1 MTGSRILWRAVTRN
15 RKRLVAGSGLICL
28 HQLAEAAVPILIGV
42 GIDRAVAP
50 GDGRALLVWVAA
62 LGGLFVAVTTCY
74 RFGARQLMLAI
85 ANEGYLMRGEV
96 AAKIMHPRG
105 IRTELRAGE
114 LLTVSSTDA
123 DNVSYLLD
131 YIPRIAGA
139 VTATIACAGVL
150 LSIDVPLGVLVLA
163 GTPLVLLGM
172 QAAAPRITRRVTR
185 QQELAGRAS
194 ALATDLVTGIR
205 PLRGLGAER
214 AADQRYRDISR
225 QSLGAALA
233 AARAQGWNLAAS
245 TAGSALLAS
254 GVAVLAGWFA
264 LDGRISVG
272 EFIAVIGLA
281 QFLLEPLGLL
291 AIVPSWVAEARASAD
306 RTALV
311 LAADVRL
318 PEGTAPVGLVEGA
331 APRLDVVRLRHG
343 SLDGLD
349 LTVRPG
355 ELVGVVAARSADAE
369 ALMRVLSG
377 GASPDEYDGTVSLG
391 GTVLHELD
399 LDRARA
405 ALLVEPHRTDLFT
418 GTVATNVA
426 ATTGSGAAA
435 GTTARP
441 DGFDEAL
448 AASAANEVVADHPDG
463 AERAVAERGMSLSG
477 GQRQRL
483 ALARALLARPP
494 VLVLHDPTTAVDA
507 VTEHA
512 IARAVRA
519 LRHGEDSGER
529 YATLVVTSSPAL
541 LAVADR
547 VVVLDAGRARAE
559 GRHAELGT
567 ADEDYRR
574 MVLR

>member
-15 RKRLVAGSGLICL
+15 RKRLVAGSALICL

-62 LGGLFVAVTTCY
+62 LGVLFVAVTTCY

-85 ANEGYLMRGEV
+85 ANEGFLMRGEV

-139 VTATIACAGVL
+139 ITATIACAGVL

-194 ALATDLVTGIR
+194 ALATDLVAGIR

-214 AADQRYRDISR
+214 AADQRYRDVSR

-306 RTALV
+306 RAALV
-311 LAADVRL
+311 LAAGVRL
-318 PEGTAPVGLVEGA
+318 PEGTEPVGP

-377 GASPDEYDGTVSLG
+377 GASPEEYDGTVSLG
-391 GTVLHELD
+391 GTALHELD
-399 LDRARA
+399 LARARA
-405 ALLVEPHRTDLFT
+405 ALLVEPHRSDLFT

-426 ATTGSGAAA
+426 AATGGGAAA
-435 GTTARP
+435 GTIERP

-448 AASAANEVVADHPDG
+448 AASAADEVVADHPDG
-463 AERAVAERGMSLSG
+463 AERVVAERGMSLSG

-507 VTEHA
+507 VTEHS

-519 LRHGEDSGER
+519 LRHGAQAGER